1 MGYTINKKQYN
12 EFIDYAL
19 KTGFDNEE
27 SAKLQ
32 LKNLVNLFNKL
43 PDTIK
48 LYRLV
53 FLSKKSDLRKEELG
67 SHYVLNKKTLIQNHY
82 DKMLYN
88 YSEFENSKPYIMAV
102 ETSKSKIDFYETIR
116 NNLAYPNEQEIT
128 LKNKGQGI
136 KLISLDR
143 LVR

>member
-27 SAKLQ
+27 SAKWQ
-32 LKNLVNLFNKL
+32 LKNLINLFNKL

-67 SHYVLNKKTLIQNHY
+67 SHYVLNKRTLIQNHY

-88 YSEFENSKPYIMAV
+88 YSEFENSKPYMMTV

-128 LKNKGQGI
+128 LKDKGKGI
-136 KLISLDR
+136 KLISLDS

>member
-67 SHYVLNKKTLIQNHY
+67 SHYVLNKKTLIY
-82 DKMLYN
+82 
-88 YSEFENSKPYIMAV
+88 
-102 ETSKSKIDFYETIR
+102 
-116 NNLAYPNEQEIT
+116 
-128 LKNKGQGI
+128 
-136 KLISLDR
+136 
-143 LVR
+143 